1 MINWEAMFANK
12 SVHDQV
18 NIFNKT
24 LINVFL
30 NFIPNKTVVF
40 DDKDPP
46 WMNEILENKI
56 KWKNKI

>member
-18 NIFNKT
+18 SIFNKT

-40 DDKDPP
+40 DDKDLP
-46 WMNEILENKI
+46 WVNEILENKI
-56 KWKNKI
+56 KWKNEI

>member
-12 SVHDQV
+12 NVHDQV

-56 KWKNKI
+56 KWKNEI

>member
-1 MINWEAMFANK
+1 MINWKAMFANK

-46 WMNEILENKI
+46 WMSEILENKI
-56 KWKNKI
+56 KWKNEI

>member
-12 SVHDQV
+12 SAHDQV

-46 WMNEILENKI
+46 WMNEILENKV
-56 KWKNKI
+56 KWKNEI

>member
-56 KWKNKI
+56 KWKNEI

>member
-46 WMNEILENKI
+46 WMNEILENKV
-56 KWKNKI
+56 KWKNEI